1 VALSYIELCP
11 AQAMEDLADLAE
23 SEMSSIDDRNDLCSV
38 GSFGSAGSSNR
49 RKLQGFRSKHAK
61 CLQALKSK
69 AEGGVPSDLSLRMTP
84 GDKMRLAVNKQMLQ
98 LQAVSALSSGAS
110 RQVTAESVSN
120 LSTELIDF
128 DRAKTLPAQSS
139 LAQTMNVS
147 EDANVRMLLGRQVK
161 AWEKAASDLR
171 GIGEALSLQQGGIE
185 SLRPQDAKPQVVEL
199 NNVVGAQGQEL
210 EQLRL
215 QETHT
220 VVRYL
225 KDSVETFS
233 KLGSQRM
240 EETQGAVDVLKA
252 AIIAQSKDFEGLKLM
267 GSDFKAVQQSIG
279 NQAQRL
285 NKLQPAIRE
294 LREEL
299 LRARAAVSAR
309 GGAMESLTRQ
319 LQDQRQ
325 DHLNEVQ
332 RLRVALRVQDER
344 SAALRAEIAAIRQRE
359 VTTSLKAEDS
369 SFGAGADPKAGR
381 GFSLDVPDKSCER
394 IRQGRTTGLRREV
407 VQLVVAGFLGAV
419 LPLLVSLGFPR
430 GGSMAFSTGMSRS
443 LPPSWH
449 VLARSAVH
457 PPAVLPVLAPVSS
470 VMSQTSAFT
479 ERKLLFGRR
488 KR

>member
-1 VALSYIELCP
+1 
-11 AQAMEDLADLAE
+11 MEDLADLAE

-49 RKLQGFRSKHAK
+49 RRLQGFRSKHAK
-61 CLQALKSK
+61 CLQALKQK
-69 AEGGVPSDLSLRMTP
+69 AEGGVPSDLSLKMAPADR
-84 GDKMRLAVNKQMLQ
+84 MRLAANKQMLQ
-98 LQAVSALSSGAS
+98 AQAVSALSGS
-110 RQVTAESVSN
+110 RQVTAESLSN
-120 LSTELIDF
+120 LSTELNDF
-128 DRAKTLPAQSS
+128 DRAKTLPAESS
-139 LAQTMNVS
+139 FSKA
-147 EDANVRMLLGRQVK
+147 ANVEEADVCMLLGRQVK
-161 AWEKAASDLR
+161 AWEDTASDLR
-171 GIGEALSLQQGGIE
+171 GIGEALWLQQGGLE
-185 SLRPQDAKPQVVEL
+185 SLRPQDANPQVAEL
-199 NNVVGAQGQEL
+199 SNVVSVQSQEL

-215 QETHT
+215 QETHV

-267 GSDFKAVQQSIG
+267 GSDFKAVQQSIN

-285 NKLQPAIRE
+285 NKLQPAMRE

-309 GGAMESLTRQ
+309 GGALESLTRQ

-359 VTTSLKAEDS
+359 VSASLKAEDS
-369 SFGAGADPKAGR
+369 SFGAGADPKAG
-381 GFSLDVPDKSCER
+381 GNHSVDVLEKSGER
-394 IRQGRTTGLRREV
+394 IRQGRITGLQREV
-407 VQLVVAGFLGAV
+407 VQLAVAGFLGAV
-419 LPLLVSLGFPR
+419 LPLLVSHGFPR
-430 GGSMAFSTGMSRS
+430 RGSTAFSTGMSRS

-449 VLARSAVH
+449 ALARNAVQ
-457 PPAVLPVLAPVSS
+457 PPAVLPALAPFSS
-470 VMSQTSAFT
+470 VTSHTPAFA